1 MRLDWRSLFG
11 RHDLTE
17 QTIIFGIGNP
27 GSKYLKTRHNAGLWC
42 IDKLATAHSIVIA
55 KNTRLS
61 ILGEGLIRESPVVL
75 VKPKTFVNDSG
86 RAITSLLS
94 RYRTNASR
102 FIVVHD
108 EMALPPGTLRIRPDG
123 SHAGHNGVKSI
134 IGALGSQEFTRIKI
148 GVGRPQGQASD
159 IDHVLGVPSQ
169 EEHAS
174 ISTTVRAA
182 TEAIETILTE
192 GIETAMNK
200 FN

>member
-94 RYRTNASR
+94 RYRTNASH
-102 FIVVHD
+102 FIVIHD
-108 EMALPPGTLRIRPDG
+108 EMALPTGKLRIRPDG

-169 EEHAS
+169 EEYAS
-174 ISTTVRAA
+174 ISGSVRAA